1 MISKRPFLTHSLY
14 TLLYYVII
22 LILYVYSLLSFLLE
36 YITKNGEAVLFTTK
50 LNPQCLE
57 QCQARRSS
65 INVC

>member
-36 YITKNGEAVLFTTK
+36 YITKNTYKTESPMPRTVSGT
-50 LNPQCLE
+50 
-57 QCQARRSS
+57 
-65 INVC
+65 